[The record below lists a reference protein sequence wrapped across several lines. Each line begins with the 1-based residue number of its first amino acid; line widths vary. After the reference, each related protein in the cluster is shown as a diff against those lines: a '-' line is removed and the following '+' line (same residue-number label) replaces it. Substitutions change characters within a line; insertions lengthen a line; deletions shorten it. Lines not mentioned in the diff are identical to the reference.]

1 MSLVLWFQLFH
12 SMCLVLYQ
20 VVTEL
25 RKNFNKGILREVE
38 SRLRILKQFNTM
50 IDECE
55 NEICEAV
62 YKDLRKVSASYLK
75 NSNSVMFSTY
85 NLVTFR
91 LYGEMKL
98 FLLVNCLVLNLK
110 HKSWNVN
117 LSRPLYFIKFY

>member
-38 SRLRILKQFNTM
+38 SRLQILKQFNTM

-85 NLVTFR
+85 NLVTFKTLWR
-91 LYGEMKL
+91 NEAFFVG
-98 FLLVNCLVLNLK
+98 
-110 HKSWNVN
+110 
-117 LSRPLYFIKFY
+117 

>member
-1 MSLVLWFQLFH
+1 
-12 SMCLVLYQ
+12 MCLVLYQ

-85 NLVTFR
+85 NLVTFKTLWR
-91 LYGEMKL
+91 NEAFFVG
-98 FLLVNCLVLNLK
+98 
-110 HKSWNVN
+110 
-117 LSRPLYFIKFY
+117 

>member
-117 LSRPLYFIKFY
+117 PSRSLYFIKFY

>member
-75 NSNSVMFSTY
+75 NSNSVIFSTY

-117 LSRPLYFIKFY
+117 PSRPLYFIKFY

>member
-1 MSLVLWFQLFH
+1 
-12 SMCLVLYQ
+12 MCLVLYQ

-117 LSRPLYFIKFY
+117 PSRPLYFINFY